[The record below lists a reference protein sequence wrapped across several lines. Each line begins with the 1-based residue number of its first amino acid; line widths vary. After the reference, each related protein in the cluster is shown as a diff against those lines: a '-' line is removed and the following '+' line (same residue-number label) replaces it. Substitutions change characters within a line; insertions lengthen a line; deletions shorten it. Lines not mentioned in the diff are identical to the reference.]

1 MSLLDWP
8 DLPDDERA
16 CLRMLTRA
24 GSADAAEVAGALGLD
39 ADGAADLLA
48 RLGARGAAA
57 EADGRWR
64 PAPGRR
70 RARAAGL
77 ADLLGDPAG
86 E

>member
-16 CLRMLTRA
+16 CLRVLTRA
-24 GSADAAEVAGALGLD
+24 GSADAAEVADALGLD
-39 ADGAADLLA
+39 ADGAGEVLT
-48 RLGARGAAA
+48 RLGARGAA
-57 EADGRWR
+57 EKADGRWR

-70 RARAAGL
+70 RARAAGM
-77 ADLLGDPAG
+77 ADLLGDLAG

>member
-1 MSLLDWP
+1 MTLLDWP

-16 CLRMLTRA
+16 CLRVLARA
-24 GSADAAEVAGALGLD
+24 GSADAVEVAAALGLD
-39 ADGAADLLA
+39 AGAAAEVLG

-57 EADGRWR
+57 ETVGGWR

-70 RARAAGL
+70 RTRAAGL
-77 ADLLGDPAG
+77 GDLLGDLAG